1 MACKS
6 GFYMGRANDSSMVSR
21 RTFALSLAA
30 ACAGAAGCSSGGT
43 DSGGSAGS
51 AETTEEETVIAG
63 TVEHELAAVI
73 CTTDYSDTDYD
84 TTVAWISSSVYD
96 VDAQMAV
103 FEGLE
108 AQKSGQTLEAPLVVH
123 NPFGT
128 NVQSLYVY
136 FTTDEPATVSYTVSV
151 SDDEAATIEDET
163 FTVGTIADFVRDVS
177 DGESATEFEFGLL
190 GLVPNV
196 ENTVSITAAYEDGS
210 TETTTFACDMC
221 DVLGDEE
228 LQLVVED
235 GESEAELESGLYA
248 ILGNESS
255 DDVDFVFFYDNQGIL
270 RGEMPIP
277 GGRVHRLIFQDDL
290 MYFSCTNAQFAVMNQ
305 IGQVVQTYEIDGGET
320 VYHMH
325 HDYTTDGE
333 NHLIVLA
340 NDVAADTVEDIIL
353 FLNTDTGEIDNVI
366 DMGDVMPAYK
376 EQALAY
382 HYANTEDEA
391 GGFDGESGVDWLH
404 INTVQWMGDDAVLL
418 SSRETS
424 TIIKLADVY
433 GTPALEYF
441 ISSADYWAGTE
452 YEDLVLKQASDF
464 TVQGG
469 QHTITYVED
478 DSLDDGQYYLYMFN
492 NNIGISAQ
500 TTSDFDYTSIGLTNT
515 TETSDEEG
523 AYSYYYKYLVDEDA
537 GTFDLVKSI
546 AVPYSGYNS
555 SAQEVGDNVVTD
567 SGMLGVFGEYDADGA
582 LIRQFTMDIEWLLY
596 RVFKYDL

>member
-1 MACKS
+1 MTCKGS
-6 GFYMGRANDSSMVSR
+6 SRIEKVNDSGALSR
-21 RTFALSLAA
+21 RTFTLSLVA
-30 ACAGAAGCSSGGT
+30 ACAGAAGCSSSST

-51 AETTEEETVIAG
+51 TEASEGETASAETTE
-63 TVEHELAAVI
+63 HELDAI
-73 CTTDYSDTDYD
+73 TCTTDYSDTDYD

-96 VDAQMAV
+96 VDAQAALA
-103 FEGLE
+103 EGLE
-108 AQKSGQTLEAPLVVH
+108 AQKNGQTLEAPLVVH
-123 NPFGT
+123 NPFGS

-136 FTTDEPATVSYTVSV
+136 FNTDEPAMVSYTVSV
-151 SDDEAATIEDET
+151 SDDEAATIEDEA
-163 FTVGTIADFVRDVS
+163 FTAGTIADFTRSVNN
-177 DGESATEFEFGLL
+177 GESATEFEFVLL
-190 GLVPNV
+190 GLIPNV
-196 ENTVSITAAYEDGS
+196 ENTVYITASYEDGS
-210 TETTTFACDMC
+210 TETAIFACDMC
-221 DVLGDEE
+221 NVLGDEE

-277 GGRVHRLIFQDDL
+277 GGRVHRLIFQDGL

-305 IGQVVQTYEIDGGET
+305 IGQIVKLYEIDGGET

-353 FLNTDTGEIDNVI
+353 FLNIETGVIDNVI

-424 TIIKLADVY
+424 TIIKLVDVY
-433 GTPALEYF
+433 DTPTLEYF
-441 ISSADYWAGTE
+441 ISSRDYWEGTE
-452 YEDLVLKQASDF
+452 YEDLVLEQASDF

-478 DSLDDGQYYLYMFN
+478 GSLEDGQYYLYMFN

-537 GTFDLVKSI
+537 GTFDLIASI

-582 LIRQFTMDIEWLLY
+582 LIRQFTMQIEWLLY